1 MEIVIISI
9 AVGLWIADLIVSRAK
24 KRLKA
29 TLQQARKD
37 RQTVKEQE
45 KLLFNR
51 WNTVQNQVKTIME
64 LLEKNRE
71 LRKQISEIKI
81 GVN

>member
-9 AVGLWIADLIVSRAK
+9 AVGLWIADLIVSRTK

-29 TLQQARKD
+29 TLQQARRD
-37 RQTVKEQE
+37 RQTVKEQG

-51 WNTVQNQVKTIME
+51 WNTVQNQFKTIME